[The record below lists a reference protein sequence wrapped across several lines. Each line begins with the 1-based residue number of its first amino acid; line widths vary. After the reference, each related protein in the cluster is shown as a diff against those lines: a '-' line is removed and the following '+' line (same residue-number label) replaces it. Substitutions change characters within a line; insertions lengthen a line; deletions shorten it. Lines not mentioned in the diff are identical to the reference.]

1 VEVMDLTQF
10 GFIYNRRGKQYF
22 LFVDEYNGFDIHD
35 EYDINYNF
43 MNIYAING
51 NTPLYVGMYN
61 IIMHAPAS
69 SFFSNLFLVY
79 FP

>member
-1 VEVMDLTQF
+1 MSHKDKRNSFPEAPAKCLKTRHHVEVMDLTQF

-51 NTPLYVGMYN
+51 NTPL
-61 IIMHAPAS
+61 
-69 SFFSNLFLVY
+69 
-79 FP
+79 